1 MPMRRPEPSERLV
14 YASVVEG
21 LLRHG
26 VQEPLPLV
34 LKERL
39 RHIGVDVDRP
49 LLPAYPV
56 PMWMHCLRAVAEE
69 LYPGEP
75 LERALRALAVRHAEG
90 YGHTVVGHALY
101 AVARMMGPRR
111 MVHRLPHLLASGDN
125 YTRAELLELAPAH
138 YELRMNSEVDMPG
151 YAEGLMEAL
160 LGLSGAREPQVQELE
175 RGDGHTR
182 FSLRWA
188 G

>member
-1 MPMRRPEPSERLV
+1 MATSRPEPPERLV

-21 LLRHG
+21 LLRHA
-26 VQEPLPLV
+26 VPSPLPLT

-56 PMWMHCLRAVAEE
+56 GMWLHCLRAVAEA
-69 LYPGEP
+69 LYPDEP
-75 LERALRALAVRHAEG
+75 PERALRALAGRHADG

-101 AVARMMGPRR
+101 AVARLMGPRR
-111 MVHRLPHLLASGDN
+111 LVHRLPQLLASGDN
-125 YTRAELLELAPAH
+125 YTRAELLERGPAH
-138 YELRMNSEVDMPG
+138 YELRMNSEVDVPG

-160 LGLSGAREPQVQELE
+160 LGLSGARTPHVQELE
-175 RGDGHTR
+175 RGGGHTR
-182 FSLRWA
+182 FALRWA